1 MKLPVSARS
10 GAIQGEHPISGSMA
24 TARRKLSEPL
34 LISWKPG
41 NYKKGKKRKK
51 GEVRVDEKD

>member
-1 MKLPVSARS
+1 VSARS